1 MVGPGANH
9 TKRSKPER
17 DRFMLYDRES
27 KIRYKQTYLQ
37 NRNRFTYIEFG
48 MVTKREGESNRL
60 GVEIN

>member
-1 MVGPGANH
+1 
-9 TKRSKPER
+9 
-17 DRFMLYDRES
+17 MLYDRES